1 MDDPRHVRR
10 IRLFGAKEVGQ
21 AMQGWIAVQK
31 GRCCDRVLRTDSV
44 TYHLIHTKG
53 QDFLSRSSLLHC
65 CKTRSVRR
73 YYIQPLVK
81 LKVVPYFI
89 FWDFFNGPVTFCVQR
104 TAEET
109 FLPATDINVADQ
121 DDELP
126 FSWLC
131 SVLVLEWM
139 RYEWRKEQGL
149 HFRSGNLLI
158 VSHSLF
164 NPQKYPH
171 GGKWDQHD
179 GDLCLEKTRNHTWS
193 NPEDRSLIS
202 NDRYGVNNNNGYQK
216 LSIQS
221 MGLF

>member
-109 FLPATDINVADQ
+109 FLPATDVNVADQ

-131 SVLVLEWM
+131 SVLVLEWIWDM
-139 RYEWRKEQGL
+139 NEERNKDY
-149 HFRSGNLLI
+149 NLEVEI
-158 VSHSLF
+158 
-164 NPQKYPH
+164 Y
-171 GGKWDQHD
+171 
-179 GDLCLEKTRNHTWS
+179 WS
-193 NPEDRSLIS
+193 FFIHCSTPKSILTE
-202 NDRYGVNNNNGYQK
+202 VNETNT
-216 LSIQS
+216 
-221 MGLF
+221 MGIFV